1 MRQEKDSLG
10 MMELPDEALYG
21 IQTARAKA
29 NFPISQLGPDPLMVD
44 AMVRIKKAA
53 ARTHMALGVLAK
65 DKGKAIVKAADEV
78 LSGHHRDQFIVDV
91 FQAGAGT
98 SHNMNTNE
106 VLANRALEILG
117 HERGEYEE
125 LSPND
130 HVNMSQSTN
139 DAFPTAIRL
148 ACLDFHPTLERAVTD
163 AVAALG
169 DRAQAFADILKSG
182 RTHLQD
188 AVPMT
193 LGQEFGG
200 YAATLKRALSHL
212 QEARTS
218 LLELN
223 LGATAIGSGLNTP
236 PGYRQAVVKE
246 LAELTDLPL
255 KPADNAFQITQSL
268 LDFGRYMAALKSLA
282 IEVSKVCSDLRL
294 LSSGPTTGL
303 RELTLPAVQPGSS
316 IMPGKVNPS
325 MLEMMNMVCFEVI
338 GQETAVSFAVEAGQ
352 LELNVM
358 MPLVAYAMLFSMRI
372 LANGLNA
379 LTERCLKGIEA
390 NREVCHRYFETSNA
404 LATALA
410 PVIGYLK
417 AAELAKEVLA
427 TGRTIRQVAVP
438 EYVDEATYEKL
449 FQAVVIN
456 LLGKTE

>member
-1 MRQEKDSLG
+1 MRQERDSLG
-10 MMELPDEALYG
+10 VMELPDEALYG

-29 NFPISQLGPDPLMVD
+29 NFPISQLGPDPLLVD

-53 ARTHMALGVLAK
+53 ALTHMKLGVLAK
-65 DKGKAIVKAADEV
+65 DKGQAIVKAADEV
-78 LSGHHRDQFIVDV
+78 LAGRHRDQFVVDV

-98 SHNMNTNE
+98 SHNMNANE
-106 VLANRALEILG
+106 VLANRALELLG
-117 HERGEYEE
+117 HQRGEYDT

-148 ACLDFHPTLERAVTD
+148 ACLDLHPTLEAAVKG
-163 AVAALG
+163 AVAALE
-169 DRAQAFADILKSG
+169 DRAQAFSDILKSG

-200 YAATLKRALSHL
+200 WAATLKRALGQL
-212 QEARTS
+212 QEARSS

-223 LGATAIGSGLNTP
+223 LGGTAIGSGLNTP
-236 PGYRQAVVKE
+236 PGYREAVVKA
-246 LAELTDLPL
+246 LAELTELPL
-255 KPADNAFQITQSL
+255 QPADNAFQITQSL
-268 LDFGRYMAALKSLA
+268 LDFGRYMAGLKSLA

-303 RELTLPAVQPGSS
+303 HEITLPAVQPGSS

-372 LANGLNA
+372 LSSGLTA
-379 LTERCLKGIEA
+379 VTERCLAGIEA
-390 NREVCHRYFETSNA
+390 NREVCHHYFETSNA
-404 LATALA
+404 LATALT
-410 PVIGYLK
+410 PQIGYLK
-417 AAELAKEVLA
+417 AAELAKKVLA
-427 TGRTIRQVAVP
+427 SGRTIRQVAVP
-438 EYVDEATYEKL
+438 DYVDEATYEKV
-449 FQAVVIN
+449 FQAVVID